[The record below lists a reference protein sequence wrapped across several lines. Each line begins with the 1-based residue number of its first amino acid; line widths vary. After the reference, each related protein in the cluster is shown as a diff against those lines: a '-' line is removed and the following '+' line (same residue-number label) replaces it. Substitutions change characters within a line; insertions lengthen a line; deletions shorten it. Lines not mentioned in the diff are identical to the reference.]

1 MTTAISINFVI
12 SVLALAYGS
21 YVSIK
26 HMHALEPKKR
36 TPPTDFW
43 LLSVGMIGWS
53 IFGLMSFTA
62 IIDYP
67 EWMYDDKWAGNWGY
81 TTARIFMFIF
91 WDNSNIHISGLK
103 AMKQKEPDQL
113 KELFR
118 TNFKNLFELVRNNR
132 EVESAYL
139 SGSIPPPN
147 NALFTLPAIWTS

>member
-1 MTTAISINFVI
+1 MTTAISINFVV

-62 IIDYP
+62 MIDYP
-67 EWMYDDKWAGNWGY
+67 KWLYNDASSSSWGY
-81 TTARIFMFIF
+81 TTARIFMLVF
-91 WDNSNIHISGLK
+91 WVGVLRK
-103 AMKQKEPDQL
+103 CA
-113 KELFR
+113 
-118 TNFKNLFELVRNNR
+118 TNCKKYDEFCDLCNQYRVRKK
-132 EVESAYL
+132 
-139 SGSIPPPN
+139 
-147 NALFTLPAIWTS
+147 